1 MTPYGVSVSLV
12 ISFLYS
18 TMTTITAQE
27 LITLSFVNQLGLVYL
42 AGILTSFTPCVYP
55 LIPITIALFSGNQKQ
70 SRAIRILSP
79 VFYVLGIAITYTSLG
94 LISALTG
101 TLFGSFLSHPV
112 TSLVIGVA
120 LLVLFLSALDIVRFQ
135 FSVMVQ
141 SKAAKIGGGG
151 IVGATLM
158 GIASGVI
165 AAPCTGPVLAA
176 ILVVAASTKNALNG
190 GALLF
195 VHALGLGTIFIFLGL
210 WSGAAKLI
218 PRSGR
223 WLGYTKILLATAILL
238 VASMFMTPFLKYVEI
253 QDMLNAEVLLI
264 VSSLVTAAIV
274 SAIGSG
280 QDIKSLKIIGS
291 ICLAI
296 SLYAGFQNISGAK
309 SGTSTP
315 STVSGTEI
323 KWASLEVAASNAL
336 EKNRPVMVDL
346 FADWCGAC
354 IEFDKITFKD
364 DEVIAFVQNNFV
376 AARVDFTIPDESTD
390 ELERRFKIVGLPTIL
405 FLDSNGEEIPN
416 SRITGFLNAQ
426 DFLTHVKRLIPQ

>member
-12 ISFLYS
+12 ISLLYS

-27 LITLSFVNQLGLVYL
+27 LITLTFANQLLLVYL

-55 LIPITIALFSGNQKQ
+55 LIPITIALFSGNQNQ
-70 SRAIRILSP
+70 SKAIKVLSP
-79 VFYVLGIAITYTSLG
+79 LFYVLGIAITYTSLG

-101 TLFGSFLSHPV
+101 TLFGSFLSHPI
-112 TSLVIGVA
+112 TSLVIGLV
-120 LLVLFLSALDIVRFQ
+120 LIVLFLSALDIVRFQ
-135 FSVMVQ
+135 FSAIVQ

-151 IVGATLM
+151 ILGATLM

-176 ILVVAASTKNALNG
+176 LLVVAASTKNALNG

-195 VHALGLGTIFIFLGL
+195 VHALGLGTIFLFLGL
-210 WSGAAKLI
+210 WSGAANLI

-238 VASMFMTPFLKYVEI
+238 VASMFLSPLLKYLEI
-253 QDMLNAEVLLI
+253 QNMFNIQFLLI
-264 VSSLVTAAIV
+264 ASSLVTAAIV

-280 QDIKSLKIIGS
+280 QDVKSLKIIGS

-296 SLYAGFQNISGAK
+296 SLYSAFQAISGPRM
-309 SGTSTP
+309 GTSETTP
-315 STVSGTEI
+315 VNNAGISWS
-323 KWASLEVAASNAL
+323 SLEVAANDGL
-336 EKNRPVMVDL
+336 ERNRPVMVDL

-354 IEFDKITFKD
+354 IEFDKITFRD
-364 DEVIAFVQNNFV
+364 QEVISFVRKNLS

-390 ELERRFKIVGLPTIL
+390 EIERRFKIVGLPTIL
-405 FLDSNGEEIPN
+405 FLDSNGEEIPD
-416 SRITGFLNAQ
+416 SRITGFLNAK
-426 DFLTHVKRLIPQ
+426 DFLTHVRKFIRQ